1 MRRLIPVVIVFTM
14 WMRPLPLSAQTE
26 ILDRVVAVVSSP
38 NMRKIILLSDV
49 QREREIQRAVGYRLN
64 TDREVVDFLVERYL
78 TEDQMV
84 QFAGIEP
91 NEQEIED
98 ALREIPDQSGVDRSA
113 VRDAVA
119 REIKRRNYLQL
130 RFGQFIHPTE
140 QELKDYYEKSFVPD
154 ARLKDIAT
162 PPFEEAMRSPELAAR
177 LQRNVFAERM
187 NHEVE
192 LWLESIKRRSD
203 IEIF

>member
-1 MRRLIPVVIVFTM
+1 VVIAFTM
-14 WMRPLPLSAQTE
+14 WMRPLPLSAQAE
-26 ILDRVVAVVSSP
+26 ILDRVAAVITSP
-38 NMRKIILLSDV
+38 NMKKVILLSDV
-49 QREREIQRAVGYRLN
+49 QREREIERALGYRLN

-84 QFAGIEP
+84 QFAGIDA
-91 NEQEIED
+91 NEQEIET
-98 ALREIPDQSGVDRSA
+98 ALRDIPEQSGVDRSA

-140 QELKDYYEKSFVPD
+140 QDLREYYEKSFVPD
-154 ARLKDIAT
+154 MRRKDLPA
-162 PPFEEAMRSPELAAR
+162 PPFEEAMRSPELAAQ

-187 NHEVE
+187 NHEVD
-192 LWLESIKRRSD
+192 LWLDALKRRSD